1 MLLKPALH
9 PFLAVQASFTLTFK
23 MYRMKTIIM
32 GILFLIIRNSICNA
46 QIAGDLK
53 PGQLVEGAKV
63 VVDILKLLRKN
74 EKIDYESGISKT
86 KVFCN
91 YCIYNSD
98 SIKAIRVTL
107 ISKLPG
113 QGDTLQL
120 VIKKLGKECSLQI
133 PCGVYNCKIQ
143 SLDNVT
149 ISWGDV
155 FIDAK
160 TFQHQL

>member
-1 MLLKPALH
+1 
-9 PFLAVQASFTLTFK
+9 
-23 MYRMKTIIM
+23 MKTIIM
-32 GILFLIIRNSICNA
+32 GILFLIIHSSICNA
-46 QIAGDLK
+46 QNAGDLK
-53 PGQLVEGAKV
+53 PSQLVEGARV
-63 VVDILKLLRKN
+63 VVDILKLLRKS
-74 EKIDYESGISKT
+74 EKLDYENGISKT
-86 KVFCN
+86 KVLCN

-98 SIKAIRVTL
+98 SVKTIRVTL
-107 ISKLPG
+107 ISKFPG

-160 TFQHQL
+160 TFQ

>member
-1 MLLKPALH
+1 M
-9 PFLAVQASFTLTFK
+9 
-23 MYRMKTIIM
+23 IC
-32 GILFLIIRNSICNA
+32 GSICNA
-46 QIAGDLK
+46 QTSGDLK
-53 PGQLVEGAKV
+53 PSQLVEGARV

-74 EKIDYESGISKT
+74 ERLDYESGVPKT

-98 SIKAIRVTL
+98 TSKAIKVTL

-149 ISWGDV
+149 ISWGDI

-160 TFQHQL
+160 IFQQKL